1 MSTELQ
7 DLSKGQAIVVR
18 VASPHIEI
26 IDIPNDD
33 TLGFFQRYVGGFIEP
48 LSFTFKGKVM
58 TAIINEEGLIR
69 NLKYNELASHYIN
82 SPIVG
87 DVVIINPQDLK

>member
-7 DLSKGQAIVVR
+7 DLAKGQAMIVR

-26 IDIPNDD
+26 MDIPKED
-33 TLGFFQRYVGGFIEP
+33 TLGFFQRYVGGLIEP
-48 LSFTFKGKVM
+48 MSFTFKGKVM
-58 TAIINEEGLIR
+58 TAIVNEEGLIR
-69 NLKYNELASHYIN
+69 NHEYNELASHYIN
-82 SPIVG
+82 SPVVG

>member
-7 DLSKGQAIVVR
+7 NLSKGQAMVVR
-18 VASPHIEI
+18 VASPYIEI

-33 TLGFFQRYVGGFIEP
+33 TLGFFQRYVGGLIEP

-58 TAIINEEGLIR
+58 TGIVNEEGLIR
-69 NLKYNELASHYIN
+69 NLEYNE
-82 SPIVG
+82 
-87 DVVIINPQDLK
+87 

>member
-7 DLSKGQAIVVR
+7 NLSKGQAMVVR
-18 VASPHIEI
+18 VASPYIEI

-33 TLGFFQRYVGGFIEP
+33 TLGFFQRYVGGLIEP

-58 TAIINEEGLIR
+58 TGIVNEEGLIR
-69 NLKYNELASHYIN
+69 NLEYLSLIHI
-82 SPIVG
+82 
-87 DVVIINPQDLK
+87 